1 MFILVLCTRTGIGIG
16 PSRPLQHILTHLRTS
31 SVFPV
36 VICRCIFA
44 IAFANATT
52 TTITTTATITAQ
64 CQRQHFASETVPFF
78 RRTYPGQHS
87 TSLLFSSLLFR
98 SLTVQL
104 SLSHSHSHSHSN
116 PLFLSLTC
124 GHQSSPLFVCSRRL
138 CLCLCMCMCVYS
150 PSVRA
155 ELLYFSGFP
164 LAFACS
170 IATCV

>member
-52 TTITTTATITAQ
+52 ITSTITAQ

-104 SLSHSHSHSHSN
+104 SLSLSLSHSHSHSN

-124 GHQSSPLFVCSRRL
+124 GHQSSPLFVCSRR
-138 CLCLCMCMCVYS
+138 LCLCMCMCVYS